1 MATKG
6 LTEITVW
13 YRGITEGKI
22 SRDIV
27 NSLAKAAEREG
38 FYTQA
43 FDNYG
48 DLPDRVYVPCR
59 SYARISDSPIAE
71 PYLYENDHPAIV
83 AVVEPTMLK
92 GVPVLKGLRPGGV
105 LVVNSD
111 QEPQSLLR
119 YMSDIDLSNLGAIA
133 TVRAGGGALEG
144 ALSGIEGATD
154 VSGMGGGAAGPIA
167 GAIARISGIVELSS
181 LEAVVI
187 DPSGARRGF
196 EEVKVH
202 WLGAEG
208 YSPGEAPHDEHRA
221 LGEEVPAIIPS
232 PVGENDGMITGN
244 WRFLRPVINQE
255 KCTQCRVCDIYCPDA
270 CINPDPAGF
279 TVNLKYC
286 KGCGICWTECPVK
299 GAITPV
305 PELDFADGVV
315 RFMI

>member
-1 MATKG
+1 VATKG
-6 LTEITVW
+6 LTEISVW

-22 SRDIV
+22 SRDIA

-38 FYTQA
+38 KYTQA

-59 SYARISDSPIAE
+59 SYARISDAPIAE
-71 PYLYENDHPAIV
+71 PYLYENDNPAII
-83 AVVEPTMLK
+83 AVVEPTMVK

-105 LVVNSD
+105 LVVNTD
-111 QEPQSLLR
+111 KDPEELLK
-119 YMSDIDLSNLGAIA
+119 YMADLDLSGLAAIA
-133 TVRAGGGALEG
+133 TVRGGGGALEG

-154 VSGMGGGAAGPIA
+154 ASGIGGGAAGPIA
-167 GAIARISGIVELSS
+167 GAIAKISGIVDQAS
-181 LEAVVI
+181 LEAVVM
-187 DPSGARRGF
+187 DPAGVRRGY

-202 WLGAEG
+202 WLGAAG
-208 YSPGEAPHDEHRA
+208 YNPGPAPHQMERA

-270 CINPDPAGF
+270 CIALEPGGMQI
-279 TVNLKYC
+279 NLKYC

-299 GAITPV
+299 GAIAPV
-305 PELDFADGVV
+305 PELNFVGGVV
-315 RFMI
+315 RF